1 MKCIINLDQYCN
13 LLISVLNSLLLRVLD
28 LLYHVCQ
35 CCLQFPYRACNTD
48 TNKDPI
54 KTHSIKVHATS
65 VILPK
70 DFQLMFEHQSF
81 PHLRLNNCLSRWSN
95 TVTCF
100 YTLLGVGRYWSA
112 VHIPCQ
118 LDQTNGGLLSFE
130 DSSLLSLY
138 FCQIFSTTD
147 MDTIFVT
154 LLQISQCLRITNLT
168 LNPKCGSNFRLE
180 DWILIVSFH

>member
-35 CCLQFPYRACNTD
+35 CCIQFPYRVCNTD

-54 KTHSIKVHATS
+54 KTHSIKVHSTS

-70 DFQLMFEHQSF
+70 DFELMFEHQSF

-118 LDQTNGGLLSFE
+118 LDQTNGGFKFTIIVFLPNIFYHGHGHNIC
-130 DSSLLSLY
+130 DSL
-138 FCQIFSTTD
+138 TD
-147 MDTIFVT
+147 FTV
-154 LLQISQCLRITNLT
+154 
-168 LNPKCGSNFRLE
+168 PKDYQFNFKPQM
-180 DWILIVSFH
+180 WQ